1 MIVVSSGFFSGIP
14 FLKIVHKHSRQD
26 NIHVKHTKIVPKNT
40 KFIGFLVLLSTIIF
54 MNNIT
59 NLTNSMSEEYDAG
72 DIWGALGDVDGEYED
87 TPVMD
92 HSAHAGHGGHGGHA
106 GHSMAMNFHGNHE
119 GVIFL
124 FESMV
129 ITTKNHLALY
139 TLLTFAMGILIEF
152 IKDFRIQNT
161 CAKINANSKNY
172 KSLHL
177 KDSALHLVQTTIG
190 YFLMLIAM
198 TFHYILFSA
207 AMLGM
212 ATGFYI
218 FNKVDKP
225 DDSDVENDKLVKGN
239 LKEKCITQD
248 SCGC

>member
-1 MIVVSSGFFSGIP
+1 MS
-14 FLKIVHKHSRQD
+14 
-26 NIHVKHTKIVPKNT
+26 
-40 KFIGFLVLLSTIIF
+40 
-54 MNNIT
+54 
-59 NLTNSMSEEYDAG
+59 NLTNLANPMTDEYDAG
-72 DIWGALGDVDGEYED
+72 ALGDDFWGALGDVDGEYED
-87 TPVMD
+87 NAPVMD
-92 HSAHAGHGGHGGHA
+92 HSAHAGHGGHGGHGGHA

-119 GVIFL
+119 GIIFL

-129 ITTKNHLALY
+129 IKTGNHLALY

-152 IKDFRIQNT
+152 IKDYRIQNT
-161 CAKINANSKNY
+161 CAKINANAKNY

-177 KDSALHLVQTTIG
+177 KDSVLHLVQTTIG

-198 TFHYILFSA
+198 TFHYVLFSA

-218 FNKVDKP
+218 FNGVDKP
-225 DDSDVENDKLVKGN
+225 DDSDVENDKLVKCN
-239 LKEKCITQD
+239 LKEKSITQD

>member
-1 MIVVSSGFFSGIP
+1 
-14 FLKIVHKHSRQD
+14 
-26 NIHVKHTKIVPKNT
+26 
-40 KFIGFLVLLSTIIF
+40 

-92 HSAHAGHGGHGGHA
+92 HSAHAGHGGHGGHGGHA

-152 IKDFRIQNT
+152 IKDYRIQNT

-218 FNKVDKP
+218 FNKVEKP